1 LNLLTISFQQAGP
14 GGCLSIS
21 TKTVYL
27 GVGDERECNIQE
39 GEYVVLCVADKGE
52 GITDE
57 DALRIFEPF
66 YIRKVMK
73 RKATGLEL
81 TIAREVIK
89 EHNGFIDLRSKV
101 GVGSIFTVYL
111 PVLCMQNPQTRIQ
124 ANRLD
129 VLETISGVH

>member
-1 LNLLTISFQQAGP
+1 M
-14 GGCLSIS
+14 
-21 TKTVYL
+21 
-27 GVGDERECNIQE
+27 
-39 GEYVVLCVADKGE
+39 CVADKGE